1 MPNKC
6 SAPNCFS
13 NYYPDDPYI
22 PVFKLPNK
30 PPELRQEWITAL
42 RRVNMT
48 DFKFIFVCAKHFR
61 EDDIEHVFKMPN
73 PDGSFSEISR
83 AQPKLRTGA
92 VPSILPGCSSY
103 YSKPLA
109 PIHRLS
115 FEEKEYDHFTRAIQL
130 SCISQKEEEE
140 VYRVTTLQEL

>member
-42 RRVNMT
+42 RRVNLT
-48 DFKFIFVCAKHFR
+48 DFKFIFVSAKHFI
-61 EDDIEHVFKMPN
+61 EDDIEMFLKCQILMGPFLKSQEPN
-73 PDGSFSEISR
+73 LSY
-83 AQPKLRTGA
+83 AQEQFHLSYLVVLHIIQNHQLLYIGYPLRKR
-92 VPSILPGCSSY
+92 SMI
-103 YSKPLA
+103 
-109 PIHRLS
+109 IS
-115 FEEKEYDHFTRAIQL
+115 FEPY
-130 SCISQKEEEE
+130 S
-140 VYRVTTLQEL
+140 